1 MWQEILEF
9 DILPRNLKK
18 GLKVQREIMLFI
30 GKPMGIW
37 HFAKKPWKK
46 FKGPSDFDFIGFDYW
61 KE

>member
-30 GKPMGIW
+30 GKPMGI
-37 HFAKKPWKK
+37 
-46 FKGPSDFDFIGFDYW
+46 
-61 KE
+61 